1 MTIVNWWPAVVF
13 GWPAVILALILS
25 VAGIV
30 RKRPI
35 WLFVA
40 AIILIPIT
48 IYLIGSPRIGWMGF
62 TIPVSLSGAG
72 IAVRRRR
79 EGLAWV
85 LLAPFVGVF
94 VWLAIIVMG
103 E

>member
-1 MTIVNWWPAVVF
+1 MVNWWPAVVF
-13 GWPAVILALILS
+13 GWPAVIVALILS

-30 RKRPI
+30 RKKPI

-40 AIILIPIT
+40 AVILIPIT
-48 IYLIGSPRIGWMGF
+48 IYLIGSPRIGWVGLA
-62 TIPVSLSGAG
+62 IPLLLSGGG

-79 EGLAWV
+79 QGLAWA
-85 LLAPFVGVF
+85 LLAPVVGAF